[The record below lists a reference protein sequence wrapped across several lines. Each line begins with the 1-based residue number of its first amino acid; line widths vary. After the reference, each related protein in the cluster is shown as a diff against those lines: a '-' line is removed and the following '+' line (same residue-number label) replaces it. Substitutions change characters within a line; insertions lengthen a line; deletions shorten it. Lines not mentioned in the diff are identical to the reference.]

1 MEASEKNKLF
11 GLLGKNISYSFSRE
25 YFTNKFKDLGY
36 TNHQYVNFDLQEINE
51 LKEVLISKKEVLGG
65 INITI
70 PYKQEVMAFLDSI
83 DEDAEKIGAVNTMK
97 FLKDGT
103 IKGFNTDFYG
113 FKNSI
118 QPFIKE
124 YHTKALIL
132 GAGGASKAI
141 AYAFEKMNIDYKF
154 VSRKKRNESAFN
166 YEEITPEIIREYT
179 VIVNCTPLGTYPNI
193 ETRPELPYSAIT
205 AKHLLYDL
213 TYNPEVTTFLR
224 LGKEQGATIKN
235 GLQMLELQ
243 AEKSWEIW
251 GSK

>member
-1 MEASEKNKLF
+1 MAVNEKNKLF

-36 TNHQYVNFDLQEINE
+36 IDHQYVNFDLQEIGD
-51 LKEVLISKKEVLGG
+51 LKEVLTKNKTMLGG

-70 PYKQEVMAFLDSI
+70 PYKQEVMSFLDSI
-83 DEDAEKIGAVNTMK
+83 DEDAAKIGAVNTMK

-118 QPFIKE
+118 QPLLKQ
-124 YHTKALIL
+124 HHKKALVL

-141 AYAFEKMNIDYKF
+141 AYAFEKMNIEYKF
-154 VSRKKRNESAFN
+154 VSRKKRNKDVFT
-166 YEEITPEIIREYT
+166 YEEITSKVISEYT
-179 VIVNCTPLGTYPNI
+179 VIINCTPLGTYPNI
-193 ETRPELPYSAIT
+193 ETRPEIPYDYIT
-205 AKHLLYDL
+205 ENHLLYDL
-213 TYNPEVTTFLR
+213 TYNPKVTTFLR
-224 LGKEQGATIKN
+224 LGKEKGATIKN

-251 GSK
+251 SAS

>member
-36 TNHQYVNFDLQEINE
+36 KNHEYVNFDLQEINE
-51 LKEVLISKKEVLGG
+51 LEAVLSKNKKVLGG

-70 PYKQEVMAFLDSI
+70 PYKQEVMVFLDSI

-97 FLKDGT
+97 FLEDGT
-103 IKGFNTDFYG
+103 IKGFNTDYYG

-118 QPFIKE
+118 QPLIKDH
-124 YHTKALIL
+124 HTKALIL

-141 AYAFEKMNIDYKF
+141 AYAFEKMNINYKF
-154 VSRKKRNESAFN
+154 VSRKKRNESVFI
-166 YEEITPEIIREYT
+166 YEEITQEVIQEYNII
-179 VIVNCTPLGTYPNI
+179 INCTPLGTYPNI
-193 ETRPELPYSAIT
+193 ETKPDIPYQYIT
-205 AKHLLYDL
+205 DKHLLYDL
-213 TYNPEVTTFLR
+213 TYNPEVTTFLK
-224 LGKEQGATIKN
+224 LGKDQGATIKN

-251 GSK
+251 GS

>member
-1 MEASEKNKLF
+1 MEANSKNKLF

-25 YFTNKFKDLGY
+25 HFTNKFKDLGY
-36 TNHQYVNFDLQEINE
+36 TNHQYVNFDLQEIGE
-51 LKEVLISKKEVLGG
+51 LKEVLIKNKNVLGG

-103 IKGFNTDFYG
+103 IKGYNTDFYG

-118 QPFIKE
+118 KPFLKKH
-124 YHTKALIL
+124 HTKALLL

-141 AYAFEKMNIDYKF
+141 AYAFEKMDIAYKF
-154 VSRKKRNESAFN
+154 VSRKKRNKDVFT
-166 YEEITPEIIREYT
+166 YEEITPEVIQEYT
-179 VIVNCTPLGTYPNI
+179 VIINCTPLGTYPNI
-193 ETRPELPYSAIT
+193 ETRPEIPYQYLNET
-205 AKHLLYDL
+205 HLLYDL

-235 GLQMLELQ
+235 GLEMLELQ

-251 GSK
+251 GE